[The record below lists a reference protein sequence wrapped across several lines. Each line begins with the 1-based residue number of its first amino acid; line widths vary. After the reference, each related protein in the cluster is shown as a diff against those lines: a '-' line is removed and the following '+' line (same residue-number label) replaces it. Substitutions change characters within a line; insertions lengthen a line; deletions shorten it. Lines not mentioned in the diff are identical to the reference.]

1 MRFPLLLIAL
11 AVAPLGAQSTVRTTT
26 DLRASPG
33 GQVIA
38 TLRPGAT
45 VRTSGVRGRYTHV
58 VLEGY
63 VASHVMGRG
72 RSAGSIRVP
81 AGDRVILRA
90 GASPGATPAA
100 TLRSGTSLI
109 ALSRRGGWLRARRE
123 GWVLTSAL
131 RRSAPPPGRVAAS
144 PRSPTRAAAPPAR
157 RASGGEVATADRPA
171 PSVLTAPRTVIDT
184 VVAPSRATSLR
195 ASPEGRSLASL
206 APGVSMTP
214 LARERGWM
222 RVRVEGWVQ
231 ERDLIPVDT
240 ALRSGLTA
248 ADLKADPEGTKG
260 KIVRWSVQV
269 LALQTA
275 DPLRKDLAP
284 DETYLL
290 ARGPDEENALLYLAV
305 PPSLLDDV
313 RTIPALTPVIISARV
328 RVGRSQPVG
337 VPILDLRSITR
348 R

>member
-1 MRFPLLLIAL
+1 
-11 AVAPLGAQSTVRTTT
+11 
-26 DLRASPG
+26 
-33 GQVIA
+33 
-38 TLRPGAT
+38 
-45 VRTSGVRGRYTHV
+45 
-58 VLEGY
+58 
-63 VASHVMGRG
+63 
-72 RSAGSIRVP
+72 
-81 AGDRVILRA
+81 
-90 GASPGATPAA
+90 
-100 TLRSGTSLI
+100 
-109 ALSRRGGWLRARRE
+109 
-123 GWVLTSAL
+123 
-131 RRSAPPPGRVAAS
+131 
-144 PRSPTRAAAPPAR
+144 
-157 RASGGEVATADRPA
+157 
-171 PSVLTAPRTVIDT
+171 
-184 VVAPSRATSLR
+184 
-195 ASPEGRSLASL
+195 
-206 APGVSMTP
+206 MTP

-305 PPSLLDDV
+305 PPSLLEDV